1 MNPSAL
7 KYPRIAAR
15 LYEEPWAIMPAQY
28 AQICQAFEAVRQT
41 PERMA
46 AADPVGPAETDEQG
60 RRTGQYAHPQ
70 IEVMAGVALATVHGT
85 LGRGLSAL
93 DMACGGY
100 DTGLLR
106 EQLANIREDATIH
119 TLVMDFDSPG
129 GMVAGTAAAA
139 EAIRA
144 VSAAG
149 KRVIAYASG
158 SCASAAY
165 WLASACDEIHADPD
179 AVVGSISTITSGV
192 DTSGAWQMA
201 GMELKLFATGKFKA
215 AGMAGKVW
223 TAEEEENIWARIRT
237 LDAEFKGFITA
248 RRGLEPE
255 LMEGQWW
262 YARHAPAGLIDA
274 QADSLQTLLET
285 ILTA

>member
-1 MNPSAL
+1 MSQSL

-28 AQICQAFEAVRQT
+28 AQICQAFEAARLT

-46 AADPVGPAETDEQG
+46 AEDPVGPARTDAEG
-60 RRTGQYAHPQ
+60 RLTGQYAHPQ
-70 IEVMAGVALATVHGT
+70 IEVIDGVALATVHGT

-93 DMACGGY
+93 DMSCGGY

-106 EQLANIREDATIH
+106 EQLANIAEDATIH
-119 TLVMDFDSPG
+119 TLVVDFDSPG

-139 EAIRA
+139 AAIRA

-179 AVVGSISTITSGV
+179 AIVGSISTITSGV
-192 DTSGAWQMA
+192 DSSRSWEAA

-215 AGMAGKVW
+215 TGMAGKAW
-223 TAEEEENIWARIRT
+223 TAEEEENIWQRIRQ
-237 LDAEFKGFITA
+237 LDAEFKGFIA
-248 RRGLEPE
+248 ERRALSAD

-262 YARHAPAGLIDA
+262 YARHAPAGLIDG
-274 QADSLQTLLET
+274 QADSLQSLLEN